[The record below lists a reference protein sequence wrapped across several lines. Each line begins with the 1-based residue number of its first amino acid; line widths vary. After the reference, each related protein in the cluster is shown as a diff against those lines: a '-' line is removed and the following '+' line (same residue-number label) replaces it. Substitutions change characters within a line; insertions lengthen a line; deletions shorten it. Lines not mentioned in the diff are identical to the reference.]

1 MADFKEFITI
11 ELNSETKG
19 YFCIWEKQDL
29 ADGSIVDHDWD
40 FDVSLR
46 DAIKFLMVHN
56 FDTDYAIRKLVI
68 HDKYH
73 KEDEY

>member
-19 YFCIWEKQDL
+19 YFCYWEKQDL
-29 ADGSIVDHDWD
+29 ADGSTVDIDWD

-46 DAIKFLMVHN
+46 DAIDFLRDYN
-56 FDTDYAIRKLVI
+56 YDTDEAIRKLVTNN
-68 HDKYH
+68 KYY